1 MILNRMSPMLYPE
14 VKSRVEE
21 ELGIRVFGY
30 VPKLTELNL
39 ESRHL
44 GLVLPDEVKEL
55 SEKFDHLAEMLEKSL
70 DIDGLIELAG
80 RRKNWRLPTEMLTA
94 GTRQFQRKQRTMQDF
109 RQH

>member
-1 MILNRMSPMLYPE
+1 M
-14 VKSRVEE
+14 
-21 ELGIRVFGY
+21 
-30 VPKLTELNL
+30 PKLTELNL

-80 RRKNWRLPTEMLTA
+80 GDGKIGGCR
-94 GTRQFQRKQRTMQDF
+94 
-109 RQH
+109 

>member
-1 MILNRMSPMLYPE
+1 MSPMLYPE

-44 GLVLPDEVKEL
+44 GLVLPDEVKRALRE
-55 SEKFDHLAEMLEKSL
+55 
-70 DIDGLIELAG
+70 I
-80 RRKNWRLPTEMLTA
+80 
-94 GTRQFQRKQRTMQDF
+94 
-109 RQH
+109 